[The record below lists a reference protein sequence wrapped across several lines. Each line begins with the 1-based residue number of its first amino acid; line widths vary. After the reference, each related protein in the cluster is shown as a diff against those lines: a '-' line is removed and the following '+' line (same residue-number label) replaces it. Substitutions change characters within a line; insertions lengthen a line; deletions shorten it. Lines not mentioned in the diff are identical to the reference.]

1 MNTKKHLPNKGSFKR
16 GQVDTRRNTSG
27 QTSKDAVALAALLKQ
42 YLVEEASKRPRWGTE
57 GYATNAQALAGIIWE
72 EAISG
77 KFPFVQFLTER
88 IMGKVK
94 EEVELSQANLRFAY
108 GNAEPIN
115 GGAGDYPQPAQPALL
130 AKTE

>member
-1 MNTKKHLPNKGSFKR
+1 VNTKKHLPNKGSFKK
-16 GQVDTRRNTSG
+16 GQLDPRRNDKG
-27 QTSKDAVALAALLKQ
+27 QISKDAVALSALLKQ
-42 YLVEEASKRPRWGTE
+42 YLVEEASKPPRWGSE

-72 EAISG
+72 EAICG

-94 EEVELSQANLRFAY
+94 DEVAITEEALRFEY
-108 GNAEPIN
+108 GRNEARIEVVHM
-115 GGAGDYPQPAQPALL
+115 GEASKPALL

>member
-27 QTSKDAVALAALLKQ
+27 QISKEGVALAALLKK
-42 YLVEEASKRPRWGTE
+42 YLIEEAGKPPRWGSN
-57 GYATNAQALAGIIWE
+57 GYETNAQALAATIWD
-72 EAISG
+72 EAVCG
-77 KFPFVQFLTER
+77 KFPFVQFLTDR

-94 EEVELSQANLRFAY
+94 DEVAITEEALRFEY
-108 GNAEPIN
+108 GREEARVEVVHI
-115 GGAGDYPQPAQPALL
+115 GEASKPALL